1 MEKLFFNFICILG
14 GTNNMRSMTGYGRGE
29 AEGLGKKFTVEIK
42 SINHRYS
49 EIIIKQPRQYM
60 LLEDNIRR
68 IVQKYI
74 HRGRVEIYIKV
85 EETGE
90 KKPEIK
96 VDKENAI
103 AYYNSLKDLANNL
116 EIYPNISVY
125 QLAILP
131 EVIKLEEI
139 EENLE
144 DIWLVMEGALT
155 KALEK
160 LLEMRITEGMSLKK
174 DLEQRIAILQKF
186 SQQINDRSPI
196 VVEEYREKLKSR
208 VKELLDETQYDE
220 NRLMQE
226 VVYFAEKSNI
236 TEELVRLD
244 SHFKQFLKSLS
255 VNESVGRKLDFLVQE
270 LNRETNTIGAKAND
284 LQISQLVVEMKSEIE
299 KIREQVQNIE

>member
-208 VKELLDETQYDE
+208 VKDLLDETQ
-220 NRLMQE
+220 
-226 VVYFAEKSNI
+226 
-236 TEELVRLD
+236 
-244 SHFKQFLKSLS
+244 
-255 VNESVGRKLDFLVQE
+255 
-270 LNRETNTIGAKAND
+270 
-284 LQISQLVVEMKSEIE
+284 
-299 KIREQVQNIE
+299 